1 MISNFKMVNS
11 KGKKLSIFARPRDG
25 QTELFILTC
34 SKKDSFSKKTA
45 REVYKNYIDGS
56 ELEYIHNEYKVIKK
70 DGYPVTNSEGRLI
83 YDVIS
88 TSHKCHPEIVV
99 LPISC
104 TFEKVNRHLRN
115 TYYKLIPKSEVVEKQ
130 KEYVS
135 RLHKRRKILE
145 YNFINS

>member
-45 REVYKNYIDGS
+45 REVY
-56 ELEYIHNEYKVIKK
+56 EYKVIKK
-70 DGYPVTNSEGRLI
+70 DGYPVTNSKGELI